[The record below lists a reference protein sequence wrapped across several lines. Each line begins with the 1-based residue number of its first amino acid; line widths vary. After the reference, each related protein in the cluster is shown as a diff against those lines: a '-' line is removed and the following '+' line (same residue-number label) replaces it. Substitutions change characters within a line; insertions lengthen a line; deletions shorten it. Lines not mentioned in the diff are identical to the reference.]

1 MKVYPVLPLHGC
13 LACRPPCLNVVR
25 VDPGNVV
32 HKVLGMVDL
41 LVNVSRSHQPIVT
54 LPLIAPHAAARQDD
68 MLNNWQQVV
77 LSRIKSI
84 KTGRI
89 TSFTNTVPKLF

>member
-1 MKVYPVLPLHGC
+1 
-13 LACRPPCLNVVR
+13 

-32 HKVLGMVDL
+32 HKVLGMADL
-41 LVNVSRSHQPIVT
+41 LMNVSHSRQPVVT
-54 LPLIAPHAAARQDD
+54 LPLIAPHAAARLDD
-68 MLNNWQQVV
+68 MLNNWLQVV

-89 TSFTNTVPKLF
+89 TSFTTTVPKLF